1 MIKNILKIER
11 DHSKDYERIVREK
24 SLKIIKLFGI
34 TIFKRDWDVT
44 NSNNDLVNIE
54 KKQKSVGFKVEK
66 E

>member
-11 DHSKDYERIVREK
+11 DHSKDYEYIVREK

-34 TIFKRDWDVT
+34 TIFKKDWDVT
-44 NSNNDLVNIE
+44 NSNNDSVNIE
-54 KKQKSVGFKVEK
+54 KKQKSVGFKTGK